1 MIVFSVAFGIEL
13 HTTEYHWFS
22 NSSISNGAS
31 ALRFLLRLTYTTINL
46 LEKRFKVQCTNGIS
60 VVIWS
65 RLYLL
70 LVCSYTKYCHFYIN
84 SKVSRNHCLRKE
96 SSYHICIV
104 LDKKSEKWR
113 IFSSVNGN
121 NKRTYITTIIIT
133 KRVLGAIN
141 NYHSTGLFNILK

>member
-1 MIVFSVAFGIEL
+1 MNVVHWLEKILTVHTRFDIIKKCIQKCIYCWCYCLRLFFLRNWSVIVFSVAFGIEL

-31 ALRFLLRLTYTTINL
+31 ALRFLLRLTYPTINL

-70 LVCSYTKYCHFYIN
+70 LVCSYRKYCHFYIN

-96 SSYHICIV
+96 SS
-104 LDKKSEKWR
+104 
-113 IFSSVNGN
+113 
-121 NKRTYITTIIIT
+121 
-133 KRVLGAIN
+133 
-141 NYHSTGLFNILK
+141 